1 MSGDAFDALI
11 GPLLAREGGYVNDAR
26 DAGGETRWGV
36 TVAVARASG
45 YAGPMKAMTRE
56 QAGEVYRSRYWTGP
70 RLDKIAAVSGAVA
83 GKLFDLGVNMGPAV
97 GVRFLQRAL
106 NVLNRGTRDFP
117 DIAVDGTVGPALL
130 GALQTFLRLRG
141 GEGETV
147 LLKALNCLQ
156 GARYVELAEA
166 RPANETFAFGWLANR
181 IGRLS

>member
-26 DAGGETRWGV
+26 DAGGETSWGV
-36 TVAVARASG
+36 TVAVARAAG
-45 YAGPMKAMTRE
+45 YAGPMKAMSRE
-56 QAGEVYRSRYWTGP
+56 QAREVYRSGYWTGP
-70 RLDKIAAVSGAVA
+70 HLDRVAAVSGAVA

-97 GVRFLQRAL
+97 GVGLLQRVL
-106 NVLNRGTRDFP
+106 NVLNRGARDFP
-117 DIAVDGTVGPALL
+117 DIAVDGAVGPALL
-130 GALQTFLRLRG
+130 GALQAFLRRRG

-166 RPANETFAFGWLANR
+166 RPANEAFEFGWLANR
-181 IGRLS
+181 VGRLS